1 MIYYIVAP
9 AFKTRNRTFEAD
21 PAIFALLH
29 EMTKNPQTLKAWR
42 SLVSDAFS
50 DNRFFNAPPS
60 ANVDWRPL
68 VQALMQSDKERFA
81 DLASKISTASSAN
94 IFTNREL
101 ESLSR
106 ALSLRRLTYVLLT
119 GPKDRHLN
127 Q

>member
-1 MIYYIVAP
+1 MP
-9 AFKTRNRTFEAD
+9 SSRTFEAD

-81 DLASKISTASSAN
+81 DLACT
-94 IFTNREL
+94 
-101 ESLSR
+101 
-106 ALSLRRLTYVLLT
+106 LSLLPSASRVAR
-119 GPKDRHLN
+119 
-127 Q
+127 